1 MFENLSERLSGV
13 FDRLTKQGALSDK
26 EISTALRE
34 VRVALLEADVSL
46 SVARDFIK
54 SVEIKAKGQTVTK
67 SVTPGQ
73 QVVKIVH
80 DELVGILSGTETY
93 ESDLRIDNPP
103 APILMVGL
111 QGSGKTTTTA
121 KIAKRLKS
129 KNGKKVLMASLDTNR
144 PAAMEQLAILG
155 GQLNI
160 DTLPIVNGQKSVEI
174 AKPDYV
180 FHLAAQSLVKKS
192 YQNPLFTYYTN
203 AIGTLNVM
211 ESLIS
216 LRNNCIA
223 VIITSDKSYKNLEI
237 ERGYKETDVLGGA
250 DPYSASKASAELI
263 IQSYFKSYLNDK
275 KNIRIAVARA
285 GNVIGGGDWSEDR
298 LIPDCVRSWSKNEK
312 VIIRNPDSTRPWQH
326 VLDALYGYITL
337 SINLRKN
344 IKLNGQAFNFG
355 PSMNNNYKVIDVL
368 KLVKKLWQ
376 NILWKIIKVKKR
388 EFESSL
394 LKLNSSKANSILK
407 WRCNLSFKESIYFTT
422 EWYKYFYTKK
432 KNMYDFSTKQINLYV
447 KRLK

>member
-1 MFENLSERLSGV
+1 MKKNLKIFKNKKILITGHTGFKGSWLSLWFKSLG
-13 FDRLTKQGALSDK
+13 
-26 EISTALRE
+26 
-34 VRVALLEADVSL
+34 ADVMGVSIDIPTKPSHFKL
-46 SVARDFIK
+46 INLEKKIK
-54 SVEIKAKGQTVTK
+54 NKFVDITDLKKLKKIFVTF
-67 SVTPGQ
+67 
-73 QVVKIVH
+73 
-80 DELVGILSGTETY
+80 
-93 ESDLRIDNPP
+93 
-103 APILMVGL
+103 
-111 QGSGKTTTTA
+111 
-121 KIAKRLKS
+121 
-129 KNGKKVLMASLDTNR
+129 
-144 PAAMEQLAILG
+144 
-155 GQLNI
+155 
-160 DTLPIVNGQKSVEI
+160 
-174 AKPDYV
+174 KPDYV

-326 VLDALYGYITL
+326 VLDALYGYIIL

-355 PSMNNNYKVIDVL
+355 PSMSNNYKVIDVL

-376 NILWKIIKVKKR
+376 NILWKIIKVKRR

-407 WRCNLSFKESIYFTT
+407 WKCNLSFKESIYFTT

>member
-1 MFENLSERLSGV
+1 MKKIF
-13 FDRLTKQGALSDK
+13 
-26 EISTALRE
+26 
-34 VRVALLEADVSL
+34 
-46 SVARDFIK
+46 
-54 SVEIKAKGQTVTK
+54 VTF
-67 SVTPGQ
+67 
-73 QVVKIVH
+73 
-80 DELVGILSGTETY
+80 
-93 ESDLRIDNPP
+93 
-103 APILMVGL
+103 
-111 QGSGKTTTTA
+111 
-121 KIAKRLKS
+121 
-129 KNGKKVLMASLDTNR
+129 
-144 PAAMEQLAILG
+144 
-155 GQLNI
+155 
-160 DTLPIVNGQKSVEI
+160 
-174 AKPDYV
+174 KPDYV

-192 YQNPLFTYYTN
+192 YKNPLFTYYTN

-211 ESLIS
+211 ESLVS

-298 LIPDCVRSWSKNEK
+298 LIPDCVRSWSKNK
-312 VIIRNPDSTRPWQH
+312 KIIIRNPDATRPWQH
-326 VLDALYGYITL
+326 VLDAIYGYIIL

-407 WRCNLSFKESIYFTT
+407 WKCNLSFKESIYFTT
-422 EWYKYFYTKK
+422 EWYRYFYTKK
-432 KNMYDFSTKQINLYV
+432 KNMYDFSTKQINLYI
-447 KRLK
+447 KKLK

>member
-1 MFENLSERLSGV
+1 MKENLKIFKNKKILITGHTGFKGSWLSLWFKSLGANVMGV
-13 FDRLTKQGALSDK
+13 SIDIPTKPSHFKL
-26 EISTALRE
+26 IN
-34 VRVALLEADVSL
+34 LEKKIKNK
-46 SVARDFIK
+46 FIDITDLK
-54 SVEIKAKGQTVTK
+54 KLKKIFVTF
-67 SVTPGQ
+67 
-73 QVVKIVH
+73 
-80 DELVGILSGTETY
+80 
-93 ESDLRIDNPP
+93 
-103 APILMVGL
+103 
-111 QGSGKTTTTA
+111 
-121 KIAKRLKS
+121 
-129 KNGKKVLMASLDTNR
+129 
-144 PAAMEQLAILG
+144 
-155 GQLNI
+155 
-160 DTLPIVNGQKSVEI
+160 
-174 AKPDYV
+174 KPDYV

-192 YQNPLFTYYTN
+192 YKNPLLTYYTN

-211 ESLIS
+211 ESLVS
-216 LRNNCIA
+216 LRNKCIA

-298 LIPDCVRSWSKNEK
+298 LIPDCVRSWSKNK
-312 VIIRNPDSTRPWQH
+312 KIIIRNPDATRPWQH
-326 VLDALYGYITL
+326 VLDAIYGYIIL

-407 WRCNLSFKESIYFTT
+407 WKCNLSFKESIYFTT
-422 EWYKYFYTKK
+422 EWYRYFYTKK
-432 KNMYDFSTKQINLYV
+432 KNMYDFSTKQINLYI
-447 KRLK
+447 KKLK

>member
-1 MFENLSERLSGV
+1 MGVSIDIPTKPSHFQLINLEKKV
-13 FDRLTKQGALSDK
+13 
-26 EISTALRE
+26 
-34 VRVALLEADVSL
+34 
-46 SVARDFIK
+46 
-54 SVEIKAKGQTVTK
+54 
-67 SVTPGQ
+67 
-73 QVVKIVH
+73 
-80 DELVGILSGTETY
+80 
-93 ESDLRIDNPP
+93 
-103 APILMVGL
+103 
-111 QGSGKTTTTA
+111 
-121 KIAKRLKS
+121 KS
-129 KNGKKVLMASLDTNR
+129 KFLDITDLKELKKIFINF
-144 PAAMEQLAILG
+144 
-155 GQLNI
+155 
-160 DTLPIVNGQKSVEI
+160 
-174 AKPDYV
+174 KPDYV

-192 YQNPLFTYYTN
+192 YKNPLLTYYTN

-211 ESLIS
+211 ESLVS

-237 ERGYKETDVLGGA
+237 KRGYKETDVLGGA

-312 VIIRNPDSTRPWQH
+312 VIIRNPDATRPWQH

-355 PSMNNNYKVIDVL
+355 PSINNNYKVIDVL

-407 WRCNLSFKESIYFTT
+407 WKCNLSFKESIYFTT
-422 EWYKYFYTKK
+422 EWYRYFYTKK
-432 KNMYDFSTKQINLYV
+432 KNMYDFSTKQINLYI
-447 KRLK
+447 KKLK

>member
-1 MFENLSERLSGV
+1 MKENLKIFKNKKILITGHTGFKGSWLSLWFKSLG
-13 FDRLTKQGALSDK
+13 
-26 EISTALRE
+26 
-34 VRVALLEADVSL
+34 ADVMGVSIDIPTKPSHFKL
-46 SVARDFIK
+46 INLEKKIK
-54 SVEIKAKGQTVTK
+54 NKFVDITDLKKLKKIFVTF
-67 SVTPGQ
+67 
-73 QVVKIVH
+73 
-80 DELVGILSGTETY
+80 
-93 ESDLRIDNPP
+93 
-103 APILMVGL
+103 
-111 QGSGKTTTTA
+111 
-121 KIAKRLKS
+121 
-129 KNGKKVLMASLDTNR
+129 
-144 PAAMEQLAILG
+144 
-155 GQLNI
+155 
-160 DTLPIVNGQKSVEI
+160 
-174 AKPDYV
+174 KPDYV

-192 YQNPLFTYYTN
+192 YKNPLFTYYTN

-211 ESLIS
+211 ESLVS

-326 VLDALYGYITL
+326 VLDALYGYIIL

-355 PSMNNNYKVIDVL
+355 PSMSNNYKVIDVL

-376 NILWKIIKVKKR
+376 NILWKIIKVKRR

-422 EWYKYFYTKK
+422 EWYRYFYTKK

-447 KRLK
+447 KKLK

>member
-1 MFENLSERLSGV
+1 MKENLKIFKNKKILITGHTGFKGSWLSLWFKSLG
-13 FDRLTKQGALSDK
+13 
-26 EISTALRE
+26 
-34 VRVALLEADVSL
+34 ADVMG
-46 SVARDFIK
+46 V
-54 SVEIKAKGQTVTK
+54 
-67 SVTPGQ
+67 
-73 QVVKIVH
+73 
-80 DELVGILSGTETY
+80 
-93 ESDLRIDNPP
+93 
-103 APILMVGL
+103 
-111 QGSGKTTTTA
+111 
-121 KIAKRLKS
+121 
-129 KNGKKVLMASLDTNR
+129 SLDIPTKPSHFKLINL
-144 PAAMEQLAILG
+144 EKKIKNKFVDITDLKKLKKIFV
-155 GQLNI
+155 
-160 DTLPIVNGQKSVEI
+160 TF
-174 AKPDYV
+174 KPDYV

-407 WRCNLSFKESIYFTT
+407 WKCNLSFKESIYFTT

>member
-1 MFENLSERLSGV
+1 MKKNLKIFKNKKILITGHTGFKGSWLSLWFKSLG
-13 FDRLTKQGALSDK
+13 
-26 EISTALRE
+26 
-34 VRVALLEADVSL
+34 ADVMG
-46 SVARDFIK
+46 V
-54 SVEIKAKGQTVTK
+54 
-67 SVTPGQ
+67 
-73 QVVKIVH
+73 
-80 DELVGILSGTETY
+80 
-93 ESDLRIDNPP
+93 
-103 APILMVGL
+103 
-111 QGSGKTTTTA
+111 
-121 KIAKRLKS
+121 
-129 KNGKKVLMASLDTNR
+129 SLDIPTKPSHFKLINL
-144 PAAMEQLAILG
+144 EKKIKNKFVDITDLKKLKKIFV
-155 GQLNI
+155 
-160 DTLPIVNGQKSVEI
+160 TF
-174 AKPDYV
+174 KPDYV

-407 WRCNLSFKESIYFTT
+407 WKCNLSFKESIYFTT